1 MLAGNE
7 KLVGG
12 YPLSDLIY
20 PTGISKLYTSR
31 NMMRF
36 WSNFAKNGNP
46 GTSTNSVKWEPYNK
60 TNKYTFMVLD
70 NRSNLKMRT
79 QAQSFK
85 DLSAQLYEDERIN
98 ELEKCVILLQMFTFV
113 GNDIYDE
120 NIRHYPGKCN
130 RTDSENFLME
140 NASYIEY

>member
-1 MLAGNE
+1 
-7 KLVGG
+7 
-12 YPLSDLIY
+12 
-20 PTGISKLYTSR
+20 
-31 NMMRF
+31 
-36 WSNFAKNGNP
+36 
-46 GTSTNSVKWEPYNK
+46 
-60 TNKYTFMVLD
+60 MVID
-70 NRSNLKMRT
+70 NRGNLKMRT

-85 DLSAQLYEDERIN
+85 DLSVQLYEDERIN

-120 NIRHYPGKCN
+120 NIIHYPGKCN

>member
-1 MLAGNE
+1 LQKTE
-7 KLVGG
+7 
-12 YPLSDLIY
+12 
-20 PTGISKLYTSR
+20 
-31 NMMRF
+31 
-36 WSNFAKNGNP
+36 NP